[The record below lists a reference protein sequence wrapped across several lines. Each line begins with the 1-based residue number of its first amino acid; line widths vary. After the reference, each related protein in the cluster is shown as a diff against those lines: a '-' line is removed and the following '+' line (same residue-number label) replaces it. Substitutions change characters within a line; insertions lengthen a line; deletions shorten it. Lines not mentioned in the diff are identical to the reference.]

1 MAVQT
6 CDQAITFRNFNYARA
21 LEVVQDEEYLD
32 DIDFDFRLRRKQG
45 EVFQAIDNFNEK
57 IENNFLSED
66 SNILGESDNEYQ
78 ESHHREKRFSF
89 FGSSCG
95 STDDTVVTT
104 GLSLDFPTFVS
115 LPTVRRKKRAV
126 CFSDHPWEKFA
137 KVLIGIGILK
147 IMNPAPGPTPDT
159 SPRCGQPGGGGCPG
173 DNNPGNILDL
183 VPPGLTAVATFPPFA
198 NPFRQV
204 DAVAVIYKE
213 PPGTF
218 AGENTGGAGFEPF
231 RRSSG
236 YSRQPSLLDR
246 FRKNIRC
253 LGPRL
258 AARFGK
264 KPDPVVNYGYGKKKR
279 DTGYGYG
286 TGYGPT
292 ERQTSESFNYVQ
304 EECGTIEDCFDQ
316 PCPRFGI
323 VVKATFEKR
332 TPSYGTGYGLTE
344 RQTGESF
351 KSAAPPDCRVTG

>member
-6 CDQAITFRNFNYARA
+6 CDQQITFRNFNYARA

-32 DIDFDFRLRRKQG
+32 DVDFDVVRLIRKQG

-66 SNILGESDNEYQ
+66 SNILGEFDNEHE

-89 FGSSCG
+89 FGNSCE
-95 STDDTVVTT
+95 STFTSFTT
-104 GLSLDFPTFVS
+104 AITSGIDLTPV
-115 LPTVRRKKRAV
+115 RKKRAT
-126 CFSDHPWEKFA
+126 CSDHPWEIFA
-137 KVLIGIGILK
+137 KVIIGIGMIK

-159 SPRCGQPGGGGCPG
+159 SPGCGEPGGGGCPG

-183 VPPGLTAVATFPPFA
+183 VPDGLTPVATFPPFA

-204 DAVAVIYKE
+204 DAVAAIFKE

-231 RRSSG
+231 RRSSGG

-258 AARFGK
+258 AARFGS
-264 KPDPVVNYGYGKKKR
+264 KPAPVVNYGYGKKKR
-279 DTGYGYG
+279 DTGYG
-286 TGYGPT
+286 TGYGLT
-292 ERQTSESFNYVQ
+292 ERQTSESFNYEQ

-323 VVKATFEKR
+323 VVKATFKR
-332 TPSYGTGYGLTE
+332 TTPSYDSGYGLRE